1 MAGGREGG
9 RDGKKKKKKKCVRT
23 CMSACVQGVGGGACN
38 LKLLPIA
45 AQMSS
50 DK

>member
-1 MAGGREGG
+1 MCGHACLRACRGGGGEGG
-9 RDGKKKKKKKCVRT
+9 W
-23 CMSACVQGVGGGACN
+23 GVAGPCN